1 MADALM
7 ESVLEPVVDLTF
19 MVSGGPVPLDHG
31 YALYSAV
38 SKAVPE
44 LHGVPW
50 LGIHPLSGIRT
61 PGTLLLNRTSRLR
74 LRLPVE
80 RITVALPLAGK
91 ALDVGGTSLVVGVP
105 SVRAL
110 RPAEALQA
118 RLVVI
123 KLTSFPVLRTGRVDE
138 NAARESVLKELGR
151 QMEAAAIE
159 GLVSLGALREIRV
172 SGKRVLG
179 FAVRVEGLAVLA
191 SLKLQATGLGGKR
204 RMGCG
209 LFVPTR

>member
-61 PGTLLLNRTSRLR
+61 SGTLLLNRASRLR

-91 ALDVGGTSLVVGVP
+91 GLDVGGAPLVVGVP
-105 SVRAL
+105 AVRAL
-110 RPAEALQA
+110 RPAEALHA

-123 KLTSFPVLRTGRVDE
+123 KLTSFPVLSTGRVDE
-138 NAARESVLKELGR
+138 KVARESVLKELGR
-151 QMEAAAIE
+151 QMQKAAIE
-159 GLVSLGALREIRV
+159 GRVSLGALREIRV

-179 FAVRVEGLAVLA
+179 FAVRVEGLDALA
-191 SLKLQATGLGGKR
+191 SLRLQAAGLGGKR